1 MRRLFSNRSSFKE
14 ERQTVQDLAAVLIN
28 AQKDFEFSREMRYY
42 TGTLHVAIGEKAWR
56 ATYDDGKFL
65 SVEPSDTDP
74 QGAAIWIK
82 GTEEQWKDMT
92 AEHPRPFFQSLQSSS
107 AKHGVLLSNTHQLYA
122 YLPAL
127 NRLMQIFR
135 QLNREGA

>member
-1 MRRLFSNRSSFKE
+1 MRDFAEVL
-14 ERQTVQDLAAVLIN
+14 QTATE
-28 AQKDFEFSREMRYY
+28 DFEFSREMRYY
-42 TGTLHVAIGEKAWR
+42 TGKLHVAVGDKAWL
-56 ATYDDGKFL
+56 AAFDDGKFL
-65 SVEPSDTDP
+65 SVEPAGTDP
-74 QGAAIWIK
+74 QDAAIWIK
-82 GTEEQWKDMT
+82 GTQEQWDDMT
-92 AEHPRPFFQSLQSSS
+92 AEFPRPFFQSLQSSS

>member
-1 MRRLFSNRSSFKE
+1 MHDFAQVL
-14 ERQTVQDLAAVLIN
+14 QTAT
-28 AQKDFEFSREMRYY
+28 KDFEFNREMRYY
-42 TGTLHVAIGEKAWR
+42 TGKLHVAIGDKAWL
-56 ATYDDGKFL
+56 ATYDDGKL
-65 SVEPSDTDP
+65 LTVGPSDTDP
-74 QGAAIWIK
+74 DDAAIWIK
-82 GTEEQWKDMT
+82 GTDEQWKEMT

-135 QLNREGA
+135 QLNVEGA

>member
-1 MRRLFSNRSSFKE
+1 MHDF
-14 ERQTVQDLAAVLIN
+14 AAVLTK
-28 AQKDFEFSREMRYY
+28 AAEDFEFSREMRYY
-42 TGTLHVAIGEKAWR
+42 TGKFHVAIGDHAWL
-56 ATYDDGKFL
+56 AAYDDGKLL
-65 SVEPSDTDP
+65 SVEPSDVDP

-82 GTEEQWKDMT
+82 GTNEQWKDMT
-92 AEHPRPFFQSLQSSS
+92 AEYPRPFFQSLQSSS

>member
-1 MRRLFSNRSSFKE
+1 MHDFA
-14 ERQTVQDLAAVLIN
+14 QVLHT
-28 AQKDFEFSREMRYY
+28 ATEDFEFNREMRYY
-42 TGTLHVAIGEKAWR
+42 TGKLHVAIGDKAWL
-56 ATYDDGKFL
+56 AAYDDGKL
-65 SVEPSDTDP
+65 LAVEPSGTDP
-74 QGAAIWIK
+74 QDAAIWIK
-82 GTEEQWKDMT
+82 GTDAQWKDMT

-135 QLNREGA
+135 QLNVEGA

>member
-1 MRRLFSNRSSFKE
+1 MKGKSMFDFSKVLR
-14 ERQTVQDLAAVLIN
+14 AATE
-28 AQKDFEFSREMRYY
+28 DFEFSREIRYY
-42 TGTLHVAIGEKAWR
+42 TGKFHVSIGEKAWL
-56 ATYDDGKFL
+56 AEYDDGKL
-65 SVEPSDTDP
+65 LTVGPAGTDP
-74 QGAAIWIK
+74 EDAAIWIR
-82 GTEEQWKDMT
+82 GTEEQWEDMT

-107 AKHGVLLSNTHQLYA
+107 AKHGVVLSNTNQLYA

>member
-1 MRRLFSNRSSFKE
+1 MKGKSMRDFAQVL
-14 ERQTVQDLAAVLIN
+14 QTAT
-28 AQKDFEFSREMRYY
+28 KDFEFNREMRYY
-42 TGTLHVAIGEKAWR
+42 TGNLHVAIGDKAWL

-82 GTEEQWKDMT
+82 GTEEQWQDMT
-92 AEHPRPFFQSLQSSS
+92 AEYPRPFFQSLQSSS

>member
-1 MRRLFSNRSSFKE
+1 MRDFAQVL
-14 ERQTVQDLAAVLIN
+14 QTAT
-28 AQKDFEFSREMRYY
+28 KDFEFNREMRYY
-42 TGTLHVAIGEKAWR
+42 TGKLHVSIGDKAWL
-56 ATYDDGKFL
+56 AAYDDGKFL
-65 SVEPSDTDP
+65 SVEPADTDP
-74 QGAAIWIK
+74 QDAAIWIK
-82 GTEEQWKDMT
+82 GTDEQWKDMT

>member
-1 MRRLFSNRSSFKE
+1 MRDFAEVL
-14 ERQTVQDLAAVLIN
+14 QTATE
-28 AQKDFEFSREMRYY
+28 DFEFSREMRYY
-42 TGTLHVAIGEKAWR
+42 TGKLHVAVGDKAWL
-56 ATYDDGKFL
+56 AAFDDGTFL
-65 SVEPSDTDP
+65 SVEPAEIDP
-74 QGAAIWIK
+74 QDAAIWIK
-82 GTEEQWKDMT
+82 GTQEQWDDMT
-92 AEHPRPFFQSLQSSS
+92 AEFPRPFFQSLQSSS

>member
-1 MRRLFSNRSSFKE
+1 MKGKSMHDFAQVL
-14 ERQTVQDLAAVLIN
+14 QTAT
-28 AQKDFEFSREMRYY
+28 KDFEFNREMRYY
-42 TGTLHVAIGEKAWR
+42 TGKLHVAVGDKAWL
-56 ATYDDGKFL
+56 ATYDDGKL
-65 SVEPSDTDP
+65 VSVEPSATDP
-74 QGAAIWIK
+74 DDAAIWIK
-82 GTEEQWKDMT
+82 GTDEQWQDMT

-135 QLNREGA
+135 QLNVEGA

>member
-1 MRRLFSNRSSFKE
+1 MHDF
-14 ERQTVQDLAAVLIN
+14 AAVLTK
-28 AQKDFEFSREMRYY
+28 AAEDFEFSREMRYY
-42 TGTLHVAIGEKAWR
+42 TGKFHVTVGDQAWL
-56 ATYDDGKFL
+56 AAYDDGKLL
-65 SVEPSDTDP
+65 SVEPSDVDP

-82 GTEEQWKDMT
+82 GTGEQWKDMT

-107 AKHGVLLSNTHQLYA
+107 AKHGVLLSNTNQLYA

>member
-1 MRRLFSNRSSFKE
+1 MHDFAQVL
-14 ERQTVQDLAAVLIN
+14 QTATE
-28 AQKDFEFSREMRYY
+28 DFEFNREMRYY
-42 TGTLHVAIGEKAWR
+42 TGKLHVGIGDSAWL
-56 ATYDDGKFL
+56 ASYDDGKL
-65 SVEPSDTDP
+65 LTVEPSGTDP
-74 QGAAIWIK
+74 QDAAIWIK
-82 GTEEQWKDMT
+82 GTDEQWQDMT

>member
-1 MRRLFSNRSSFKE
+1 MRDFAQVL
-14 ERQTVQDLAAVLIN
+14 QTAN
-28 AQKDFEFSREMRYY
+28 EDFEFTREMRYY
-42 TGTLHVAIGEKAWR
+42 TGKLHITVGDQAWL

-74 QGAAIWIK
+74 QDAAIWIK
-82 GTEEQWKDMT
+82 GTDEQWDDMT
-92 AEHPRPFFQSLQSSS
+92 APYPRPFFQSLQSSS
-107 AKHGVLLSNTHQLYA
+107 IKHGVQLSNTNQLYA